1 MSSQRISRDSRFMLV
16 AIDERKSKSLPAGTR
31 LIAQAQRLED
41 ISSTIEAKT
50 GGRRGDDDGNP

>member
-1 MSSQRISRDSRFMLV
+1 MLV